1 MGKKGSVYCAAD
13 SEWLRL
19 LGKGCCFQF
28 CVGEVVVSETPDW
41 GRQDKPSEMP
51 TLCGEFLSGQTPHHC
66 CSGKGV
72 GKMLSEK
79 PQSYGWWKKGEI
91 EPCSREG
98 YPTFPGL
105 GRLCFRN
112 GMSLKVFECPI
123 RGLGKHLEIVP
134 SRPRV
139 MHDDLSRLGR
149 NEAPQVLRT
158 VLQPLMV
165 EMGWQSETLGFAT
178 FKKIFFPK
186 GSPSRNYL
194 IRKPLELIRIDFFF
208 VCWRARHP
216 NPWQYIGGNGLF
228 THFFPQAHTIQVQ
241 KKS

>member
-1 MGKKGSVYCAAD
+1 MGKKGSIYCAAD
-13 SEWLRL
+13 FEWLRL

-28 CVGEVVVSETPDW
+28 YVGEVVVSETPDW

-66 CSGKGV
+66 CCGKGV

-91 EPCSREG
+91 EPSSREG

-112 GMSLKVFECPI
+112 GMSLEVFECPI
-123 RGLGKHLEIVP
+123 RGLGKHLQIVP

-139 MHDDLSRLGR
+139 MRGDLSHLGR

-165 EMGWQSETLGFAT
+165 ENGVTKW
-178 FKKIFFPK
+178 
-186 GSPSRNYL
+186 
-194 IRKPLELIRIDFFF
+194 DHW
-208 VCWRARHP
+208 VC
-216 NPWQYIGGNGLF
+216 YIQEKS
-228 THFFPQAHTIQVQ
+228 FPQRQPI
-241 KKS
+241 